1 MSGLTLV
8 ALALKEIKVKEL
20 LDEPAVR
27 YLKDDTII
35 TIMGQAYDL
44 IFYQIDINAANQI
57 IVVDT
62 IYNITAWR
70 AFGTYGQSISGALA
84 LQDIG
89 AFKAN
94 LEHYKIV
101 AQQYAS
107 LIGIDLEDD
116 STPPVDDPIPI
127 IETGNSLLNEKG
139 IPGTIVND

>member
-1 MSGLTLV
+1 MSGLAKS

-27 YLKDDTII
+27 YLKDNTII
-35 TIMGQAYDL
+35 TLMGQAYDL
-44 IFYQIDINAANQI
+44 IFHQIDINAANQI

-70 AFGTYGQSISGALA
+70 AFGAYGQSISGALA

-89 AFKAN
+89 AFRAN
-94 LEHYKIV
+94 LEHYKDV

-107 LIGIDLEDD
+107 LIGIDLSDT
-116 STPPVDDPIPI
+116 STPTVDDQIPI
-127 IETGNSLLNEKG
+127 LQTGNSLLNEKG

>member
-1 MSGLTLV
+1 MSGLTLND
-8 ALALKEIKVKEL
+8 LDLKEIKVKEL
-20 LDEPAVR
+20 LDEPAVK

-44 IFYQIDINAANQI
+44 IFYQIDINAANKI
-57 IVVDT
+57 IVIDT

-70 AFGTYGQSISGALA
+70 AFGAYGQSISGALV

-94 LEHYKIV
+94 LEHYKNV

-107 LIGIDLEDD
+107 LIGIDLDDD
-116 STPPVDDPIPI
+116 STPVVDDPIPI
-127 IETGNSLLNEKG
+127 IATGNSLLNEKDLVG
-139 IPGTIVND
+139 EDVTN